1 MAFWQH
7 LKNKKTKQF
16 WFSKNTKIFIIWCNR
31 PIPIYQNT
39 YLATRLGGI
48 KQKKC
53 SIHYWASRWLLLFYS
68 LKSRSQ
74 VWILIYRTL
83 VWCTCE
89 VVLTF
94 ESADKILQCGH
105 SNETSSAVISVSY
118 CTVYLVRT
126 SNLWVCGW
134 NPIVL
139 PFKWNHFGNT
149 NTWSCLFISIFK
161 MKFGHFVISEW
172 KGNTGTIYS
181 LCNLPLLASSSQ
193 LPGLAHLVQLE
204 WIHQMNQTK
213 NLARTAWNC
222 WVFQFWLLLT
232 TRKNTK
238 HAGSWNKNDVFL
250 SWC

>member
-1 MAFWQH
+1 MDEI
-7 LKNKKTKQF
+7 L
-16 WFSKNTKIFIIWCNR
+16 WC
-31 PIPIYQNT
+31 Y
-39 YLATRLGGI
+39 
-48 KQKKC
+48 
-53 SIHYWASRWLLLFYS
+53 
-68 LKSRSQ
+68 
-74 VWILIYRTL
+74 
-83 VWCTCE
+83 
-89 VVLTF
+89 
-94 ESADKILQCGH
+94 H
-105 SNETSSAVISVSY
+105 SNETSSAVLSHGTIYSVCS
-118 CTVYLVRT
+118 
-126 SNLWVCGW
+126 SNFWVCGW

-204 WIHQMNQTK
+204 WIHQMNQTR

-232 TRKNTK
+232 TRKNNK
-238 HAGSWNKNDVFL
+238 HTRSWNKKDVFL
-250 SWC
+250 SKPTSVTMPVYRYRERVARRVKHCATKNVRCS